1 MNNKESY
8 IEYVKNNYE
17 NEAQELLLNHIEL
30 FFNPS
35 EITKNKYNK
44 KEI

>member
-1 MNNKESY
+1 MNNKENY

-17 NEAQELLLNHIEL
+17 NEAQKLLLKHIEL

-35 EITKNKYNK
+35 EITKNK
-44 KEI
+44 